1 MTFVKR
7 ARWKVKYRNEIPL
20 VMLVIEN
27 QAPAIDFEVQSRNE
41 KRESKAIR
49 DGNLPGRSNRPIC
62 TICTVAV
69 KIHFITGNSRAFVG
83 VPVKNRELFRTFV
96 PIKLCD
102 VANNRESCL

>member
-1 MTFVKR
+1 
-7 ARWKVKYRNEIPL
+7 
-20 VMLVIEN
+20 MLVIEN

-69 KIHFITGNSRAFVG
+69 KIHSITGNSRAFVG
-83 VPVKNRELFRTFV
+83 APVKNRDELFRTFV
-96 PIKLCD
+96 LIKFRD
-102 VANNRESCL
+102 AADNRESRL

>member
-1 MTFVKR
+1 
-7 ARWKVKYRNEIPL
+7 
-20 VMLVIEN
+20 MLVIEN

-83 VPVKNRELFRTFV
+83 VPVKNREVLLNRTFV
-96 PIKLCD
+96 SIKFCD
-102 VANNRESCL
+102 AANIANRIYNFSS